1 MEQPLSTKMLT
12 SLTILTMATAA
23 VALPLLEEQAG
34 ALLAW
39 KATLSNQTQHAL
51 QSWGNTSAPCRW
63 RGIRCGIIH
72 DVHRPV
78 ITGVSLPGMRLRG
91 TLESLDF
98 SSLRTLMILN
108 LSDNGLVG
116 SVPSSIGLLKEL
128 CFLLLHGNQIRGSI
142 PPALANLTNLHSL
155 MLHENQISGEIPK
168 EIGNVGSIRGSVEHC
183 SKLRLLKLSQNHLS
197 GIIPIELGML
207 VYIQDVLDLSDN
219 SFDDIIPSQLG
230 GLIMLEALNI
240 SHNMLDGSIPPSFQ
254 RMLSLLSMDVSYN
267 KLEGPVPQSK
277 FFEEAPIEWF
287 MHNNQLCGVVKG
299 LPSCELTRSHG
310 QKKKSKVV
318 VLAIIPAVVSFVLI
332 MAVVTILQ
340 CKKKKSTTGSEN
352 EPQQTSLFA
361 IWNFHGQDVYKKIV
375 DATENFND
383 THCIGIGDLR
393 LVVLFSS
400 RLKERASFRLDPDS
414 VSAALSACLGGIAKD
429 FQVVFLR
436 DRTFRFSV
444 CSRKVGFFVNQLR
457 SFSCKDFMVYF
468 LLWGN
473 GGPNAFREFR
483 LWQQEET
490 QSWTTVKSK
499 PSSFADAV
507 RGPLTGANLTAIGS
521 TVANLPG
528 SHLLPRFSFI
538 VGLNSELRLL
548 LEDLVNAEYST
559 DDILLHFRAHCAK
572 ISLES
577 PLDHLSSADL
587 AAISDLASLKLF
599 TVDLSNFFKLLL
611 KRYPLKDGP
620 KITVKEVFSRLNND
634 LRNLGG
640 NSIDSA
646 GLRKKVS
653 SPVRPGRPMSGPRCS
668 RCQSPNH
675 ARINCLNNIK
685 CFFCESF
692 GHIKANC
699 FSYLFGKDPAVKQ
712 RKVWVPKKQTPPFLE
727 KEISPSVDLRG
738 HRFGLAGSFDRRLFD
753 PTAQDQPPPPDR
765 SFQLIN
771 LDLSLYSPRQ
781 TTVAASPPLSYQPL
795 QSPKYCSTAPSTSPA
810 ELSVA
815 MANFPVDPTPYI
827 PGQYELIQVAH
838 RPQQCRYHVTD
849 GIRVKHEDVA
859 IATVTPPPGDAVP
872 FGLVRNMLRNLI
884 EIEYGFTLEMIQRCP
899 IGTAFVRVSSFA
911 DRDWLVNQSPHHFA
925 GRTISFVNHN
935 EGINHRAFTYNQ
947 ECWLLLL
954 AYPLDLWNSE
964 HIKRAVKDFGVFV
977 AWDEEASCY
986 GAIVVKVRVADLQHI
1001 PHSCVVTDG
1010 NAFQGESWTVP
1021 IFILSQ
1027 KLLGNLPADEDD
1039 PPADGSTPHPMPMQP
1054 FQPDFVP
1061 GVHDAVH
1068 VPAPVWPAWEPH
1080 HQQFD
1085 AGLEDNL
1092 QNNVNVQQ
1100 NNMQHNV
1107 NIQQNIDFLFPDNAA
1122 LNINVPPADI
1132 DLNVVP
1138 GEAFIELNDLVNPV
1152 LQNQED
1158 IQHMDIDHAAPG
1170 DSSITLTISTD
1181 PSVSE
1186 GSGGF
1191 VNGAFVGPPNN
1202 LQIGLAFVPEVQADP
1217 GFLSREGAI
1226 AWEKFF
1232 KPSSVTDCHGTI
1244 SVPTD
1249 WVEFLMCLCT
1259 SLYFKIHC
1267 NKKKRGPLVI
1277 SEVRRSDRIQAQSKG
1292 YRRKTCFDKNCLAC
1306 APPIPGLKSKVV
1318 KNLYTK
1324 FGLTDKDKDVVAE
1337 EDGGVSFPVEEDSA
1351 SDDSDE

>member
-1 MEQPLSTKMLT
+1 
-12 SLTILTMATAA
+12 MATAA

-168 EIGNVGSIRGSVEHC
+168 EIGNVG
-183 SKLRLLKLSQNHLS
+183 N
-197 GIIPIELGML
+197 L
-207 VYIQDVLDLSDN
+207 VDLSLA
-219 SFDDIIPSQLG
+219 S
-230 GLIMLEALNI
+230 
-240 SHNMLDGSIPPSFQ
+240 SHL
-254 RMLSLLSMDVSYN
+254 
-267 KLEGPVPQSK
+267 
-277 FFEEAPIEWF
+277 
-287 MHNNQLCGVVKG
+287 
-299 LPSCELTRSHG
+299 
-310 QKKKSKVV
+310 
-318 VLAIIPAVVSFVLI
+318 
-332 MAVVTILQ
+332 
-340 CKKKKSTTGSEN
+340 
-352 EPQQTSLFA
+352 
-361 IWNFHGQDVYKKIV
+361 
-375 DATENFND
+375 
-383 THCIGIGDLR
+383 
-393 LVVLFSS
+393 
-400 RLKERASFRLDPDS
+400 
-414 VSAALSACLGGIAKD
+414 
-429 FQVVFLR
+429 
-436 DRTFRFSV
+436 
-444 CSRKVGFFVNQLR
+444 LR

-1249 WVEFLMCLCT
+1249 WVEFLMCKLMTPEDYKWT
-1259 SLYFKIHC
+1259 SSLMQSKVWDIITRNSDHDTMNFLLPSACPARSPPVCAIQEACK
-1267 NKKKRGPLVI
+1267 
-1277 SEVRRSDRIQAQSKG
+1277 EVMIGFSTPQAPRKSSKAQSKG